1 MILPSFNM
9 TNILK
14 NLSLFNIYFSQG
26 LAKYEFNQNLS
37 FAKFRFIQIL
47 GFDNVLSNL
56 NLFTI

>member
-1 MILPSFNM
+1 M

-14 NLSLFNIYFSQG
+14 NLSLSNIYFSQG
-26 LAKYEFNQNLS
+26 LAKYEFNQTLS
-37 FAKFRFIQIL
+37 FAKFKFIQIL